1 MKKIL
6 LIILFCLTVPFAFS
20 GTVKFSSDSM
30 SGSANSE
37 NAVTE
42 LLGNAVVTT
51 DDIKIESG
59 SIKLYGKSFTS
70 ITATEN
76 VSGESIKNKF
86 AFSADTLKYNR
97 EKKVSEFFGN
107 VKFVD
112 KANDTVITCD
122 YALFNETNE
131 ILIIKF
137 NVSIEQKNTKCTA
150 MSALYNRKKET
161 VDLLGKPK
169 VIKDDDTFSADRI
182 TINLK
187 TKKITLQG
195 KVKGDLTEKDSQ

>member
-1 MKKIL
+1 M
-6 LIILFCLTVPFAFS
+6 
-20 GTVKFSSDSM
+20 
-30 SGSANSE
+30 
-37 NAVTE
+37 
-42 LLGNAVVTT
+42 
-51 DDIKIESG
+51 
-59 SIKLYGKSFTS
+59 
-70 ITATEN
+70 
-76 VSGESIKNKF
+76 
-86 AFSADTLKYNR
+86 
-97 EKKVSEFFGN
+97 
-107 VKFVD
+107 
-112 KANDTVITCD
+112 ITCG

-161 VDLLGKPK
+161 VNLLGKPK